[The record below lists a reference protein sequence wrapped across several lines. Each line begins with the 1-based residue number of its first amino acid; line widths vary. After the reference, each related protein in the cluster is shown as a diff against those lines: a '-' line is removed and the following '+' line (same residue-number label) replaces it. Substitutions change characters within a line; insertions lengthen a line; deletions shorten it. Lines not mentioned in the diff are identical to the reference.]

1 MFKSKRVFK
10 KRKLKKNLL
19 STFFVFVFLSVCVV
33 FLSYYSQS
41 KKSPFVSPIAWR
53 ENNSSV
59 NNRVKKIEDLLK
71 KNNITFSSVSQAS
84 DSSYIIIFSQG
95 EEVVLD
101 SKKPLEN
108 QISSLQLMLSRLTIE
123 GKRFARLDFRFEK
136 PVISFKE

>member
-19 STFFVFVFLSVCVV
+19 STFFVFVFLNVWVV
-33 FLSYYSQS
+33 FLSYYSHS
-41 KKSPFVSPIAWR
+41 TKSPFVSPIAWR